1 MPGPSKTPGVYVEE
15 IPKFPPSVAAVPTAI
30 PAFVGYTQQA
40 QRTTANDLH
49 LQPTRITSMAEYR
62 QYFGGPQPETAVAV
76 TITGTLKAAGKSAT
90 NVVATLAETAR
101 SRHILYYA
109 MQLFFA
115 NGGGPCYIAS
125 VGLYKPLG
133 TALVLAELT
142 AGLAVLRA
150 ADELT
155 LLVLPEAQALA
166 SIIDFKALQDLALAQ
181 CALRQDRFVLLDVHG
196 DGVSLNEPGP
206 DFLTVINNFRRSG
219 ISSGNL
225 RYGAAYAPNLAT
237 VLDYAVDEGAVVVH
251 SFQGFKRA
259 TITTLSS
266 LATTNPQ
273 RYELAKA
280 AIRDLPC
287 KLPPSAAV
295 AGVYATV
302 DASRGVW
309 KAPANVSLVAVL
321 KPTFALTN
329 AQQDQLNVDPVAG
342 KSVNAIREFVGK
354 GTLVWG
360 ARTLAGN
367 DSEWRYVNVQ
377 RLFLFVEESVKKAI
391 QPFGFEPNDATT
403 WGRVQSMVE
412 NFLLTLWRQGAL
424 PGIKP
429 EHAFYVAVG
438 LGRTMTALDIL
449 EGRMV
454 VEMGLA
460 ATRPAEFIVRR
471 LVCRMASA

>member
-1 MPGPSKTPGVYVEE
+1 VQEVPQL
-15 IPKFPPSVAAVPTAI
+15 PPSVAPVPTAV
-30 PAFVGYTQQA
+30 PAFVGYTQRA
-40 QRTTANDLH
+40 TKSVADDLH
-49 LQPTRITSMAEYR
+49 LKPTRIASMAEYGR
-62 QYFGGPQPETAVAV
+62 YFGGPQPETAVAV
-76 TITGTLKAAGKSAT
+76 TITETTDAAGKPAMSAA
-90 NVVATLAETAR
+90 ATLPETAR

-115 NGGGPCYIAS
+115 NGGGPCYIVS
-125 VGLYKPLG
+125 VGQYKPLG
-133 TALVLAELT
+133 AALVLAELT
-142 AGLAVLRA
+142 AGLAVLRV
-150 ADELT
+150 ADEPT
-155 LLVLPEAQALA
+155 LLVFPEAQALA
-166 SIIDFKALQDLALAQ
+166 SITDFKALQDLALAQ
-181 CALRQDRFVLLDVHG
+181 CALRQDRFLLLDVHG

-206 DFLTVINNFRRSG
+206 DFLTAINHFRSSG
-219 ISSGNL
+219 IGSGNL

-237 VLDYAVDEGAVVVH
+237 MLDYAVDETAVVVRH
-251 SFQGFKRA
+251 VQGFKRGA
-259 TITTLSS
+259 TTTLSNM
-266 LATTNPQ
+266 AAPNPQ

-295 AGVYATV
+295 AGVYASV

-360 ARTLAGN
+360 ARTLASN
-367 DSEWRYVNVQ
+367 DNEWRYVNVQ
-377 RLFLFVEESVKKAI
+377 RLFLFVEESVRKAI
-391 QPFGFEPNDATT
+391 QPFAFEPNDATT
-403 WGRVQSMVE
+403 WGRVRAMVE

-424 PGIKP
+424 PGSKP
-429 EHAFYVAVG
+429 DHAFYVAVG

-460 ATRPAEFIVRR
+460 TTRPAEFIVRR
-471 LVCRMASA
+471 LVCRMANA